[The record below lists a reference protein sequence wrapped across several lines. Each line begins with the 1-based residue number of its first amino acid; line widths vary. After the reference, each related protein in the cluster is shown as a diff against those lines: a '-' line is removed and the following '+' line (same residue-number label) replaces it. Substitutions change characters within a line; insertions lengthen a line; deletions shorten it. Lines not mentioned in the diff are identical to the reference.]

1 MILTSERL
9 EQLRTFARIERTA
22 VLEMRGR
29 EGEDP
34 LVTLA
39 SIPSVDEFVVH
50 ELRNELLEESGKLA
64 EFAMARLAG
73 QGTGDDAA
81 QHRLNADRAEFELL
95 REIAA
100 GCPELTPA
108 VWLVADRLEL
118 VA

>member
-1 MILTSERL
+1 MTSERL

-29 EGEDP
+29 EG
-34 LVTLA
+34 
-39 SIPSVDEFVVH
+39 
-50 ELRNELLEESGKLA
+50 EESGKLA